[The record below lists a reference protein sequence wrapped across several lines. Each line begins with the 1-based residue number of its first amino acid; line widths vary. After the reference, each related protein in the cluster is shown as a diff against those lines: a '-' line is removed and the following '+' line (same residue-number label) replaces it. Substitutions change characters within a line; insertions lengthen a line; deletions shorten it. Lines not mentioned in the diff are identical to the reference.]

1 MTTMNHNPYVQDIL
15 SQPQALRAALQGYPS
30 QALKSLAADLL
41 NAKIDRILIT
51 GMGASLNGSYPSVL
65 RLSRLPLPVQW
76 VETSELAHFTG
87 GQITPRTLLWVISQ
101 SGRSAEIVRLLEICR
116 EKRAAAL
123 LAVTNETDSP
133 LAAAADFLLPLNAG
147 AEYTVSTRTYL
158 NTLAVMGLAATQ
170 ILDEPF
176 EPALDAFYA
185 AADSAESYLA
195 RLEDHRQ
202 SFSALAKNLQN
213 LLLVG
218 RGSSLAAVFNG
229 ALVLKEAAK
238 FYAEGMSA
246 AQFRHGP
253 FELVDHHFYA
263 AVFGG
268 DEPAR
273 RLNLNLA
280 NDILRHGGQA
290 VWIDSQPEDSLTT
303 WMIPPSAPLTR
314 PVLEI
319 LPVQVLSIVLAELRG
334 VVPGQFRHLGKVVLQ
349 E

>member
-1 MTTMNHNPYVQDIL
+1 MNNNPYVQDIL
-15 SQPQALRAALQGYPS
+15 SQPQALRAALQGYPTRTL
-30 QALKSLAADLL
+30 QSLSADL
-41 NAKIDRILIT
+41 AKAAFDRILIT
-51 GMGASLNGSYPSVL
+51 GMGASLNGSYPAVL

-76 VETSELAHFTG
+76 VETSELAHFSA
-87 GQITPRTLLWVISQ
+87 GQITRRTLLWVISQ
-101 SGRSAEIVRLLEICR
+101 SGRSAEIVRLLELCR
-116 EKRAAAL
+116 DHPPAAL

-133 LAAAADFLLPLNAG
+133 LADAADFLLPLNAG

-170 ILDEPF
+170 LLDEPLQ
-176 EPALDAFYA
+176 ASLDAFYA
-185 AADSAESYLA
+185 AADAADGYLQ
-195 RLEDHRQ
+195 RLEEHRQ
-202 SFSALAKNLQN
+202 SLVSLAETLQT

-238 FYAEGMSA
+238 FPAEGMSA

-253 FELVDHHFYA
+253 FELVDSSLCV

-273 RLNLNLA
+273 GLNLNLA
-280 NDILRHGGQA
+280 KDILRHGGQA
-290 VWIDSQPEDSLTT
+290 VWIDTHPEPDFPAWL
-303 WMIPPSAPLTR
+303 IPQTSPLTR

-319 LPVQVLSIVLAELRG
+319 LPVQVLSIALAKLRG
-334 VVPGQFRHLGKVVLQ
+334 FVPGHFRHLGKVVLQ